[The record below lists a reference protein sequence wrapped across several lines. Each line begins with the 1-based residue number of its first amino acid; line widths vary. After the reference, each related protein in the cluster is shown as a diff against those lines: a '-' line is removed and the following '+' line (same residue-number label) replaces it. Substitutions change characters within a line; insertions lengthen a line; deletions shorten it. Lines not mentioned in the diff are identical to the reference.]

1 MPELAAS
8 HAAAE
13 RRFLTF
19 RIDTGLY
26 ALPVED
32 VAEVVRIPAVARVP
46 LGPKCLLGLANL
58 RGDVLPI
65 ISLRAMLEKAEA
77 GASVASRA
85 IVLGNRELGFT
96 VDAVLAIVSAEVP
109 VRMLDL
115 DAMLAAAFGPRE
127 HREHRERGAQATVP
141 AAVRPTAA
149 TEAAPGQLLV
159 FEVAGQEYALPL
171 PVVREIVALPPTI
184 AAAPLAEA
192 VLLGV
197 MAHNDSLLPLLS
209 LPALLGFPIPTGAE
223 TRQKVIVVPVGGVV
237 VGLVADRVREVLSAD
252 PGLIDPAPSMLAA
265 RTGGEARI
273 AAIFRGE
280 GGRRLISVL
289 APEQL
294 FRGDVMRHIGSSS
307 DGIMTLQAVGDPS
320 EAVRFLVFRLGAE
333 EYGLPV
339 GAVDEVARVPGS
351 IIRVPRT
358 PDFIE
363 GVSNLRGEVLPVI
376 DQRRRFGMPAST
388 GTGRRLVVVRT
399 QRHRAGLIV
408 DSVSEVLR
416 STADMIKPAPEI
428 AGNATARLVNGV
440 INLPE
445 TGRMILLLDP
455 AEVLSHAER
464 GLLDAFA
471 ARSRDTPKL

>member
-19 RIDTGLY
+19 RIDSGLY

-32 VAEVVRIPAVARVP
+32 VAEVVRIPAVAPVP

-85 IVLGNRELGFT
+85 IILGRGELGLT
-96 VDAVLAIVSAEVP
+96 VDAVLEIVSAEVP

-115 DAMLAAAFGPRE
+115 DAMLAAAFGPRQ
-127 HREHRERGAQATVP
+127 RRDRGAHATAP

-149 TEAAPGQLLV
+149 NEAAPEQLLV

-171 PVVREIVALPPTI
+171 TVVREIVALPPTI
-184 AAAPLAEA
+184 AAVPLAEA
-192 VLLGV
+192 MLLGV

-209 LPALLGFPIPTGAE
+209 LSGLLGFPIPTAAE
-223 TRQKVIVVPVGGVV
+223 TRQKAIVVPVGGVV

-252 PGLIDPAPSMLAA
+252 PVLIDPAPSMLAA

-273 AAIFRGE
+273 TAIFRGE

-294 FRGDVMRHIGSSS
+294 FRDDVMRHIVSSN
-307 DGIMTLQAVGDPS
+307 DGITTLRAVDDPS
-320 EAVRFLVFRLGAE
+320 EAMRFLVFRLGAE

-351 IIRVPRT
+351 ITRVPKT

-376 DQRRRFGMPAST
+376 DQRRRFGMLAST

-399 QRHRAGLIV
+399 LRHRAGLIV

-455 AEVLSHAER
+455 SEVLSHAER

-471 ARSRDTPKL
+471 AQSRDTPKR